1 MLTPLRHHVTH
12 NDADSWTWTQVLPS
26 CASSDVMIIES
37 LSGFADDHP
46 ICIKSRS
53 PMILMNVVSTK
64 TNAGDPTRRNGEGE
78 HVASTDTAS
87 PGPMDGSPRRLD
99 GTPTM
104 ASLSPREA
112 PTIADPSP
120 ALGARKTRSEGSL
133 RDQLFLGDLA
143 AVSLAWGLPML
154 FQSRLR
160 PDQSV
165 AVWLAAVVSTLAVIK
180 YAGLYRSWV
189 CSEFSRQAVRII
201 GAAAVGGFVLAASG
215 WLAGSVSA
223 VPAAPALEGAI
234 AAAFLMI
241 VLRWRFR
248 RWLRSKR
255 ADGYY
260 LQTVVLVG
268 TNEDAAAMWQMLSDE
283 PELGYRVGGVVGK
296 QVQVSPWLGLPH
308 RSDLAAL
315 PQLADKVGAEGVILV
330 GSAVTAAESTAAVRD
345 SLACGLH
352 VQLWPGLAGVLSS
365 RIRTAP
371 ASSLPMLY
379 VEANKPPA
387 WHYAAKRAIDIVTAA
402 VLLPLAAPVMLL
414 TAIAIRLED
423 GGPVLYRHAVIG
435 RYGVQT
441 EVLKFRTMVPN
452 AAQMVDEIADLNE
465 REGGPLFKATN
476 DPRVTRIG
484 RLLRDTSID
493 ELPQL
498 WDVLT
503 GRMSLVGP
511 RFAMPKEAAQF
522 DEEHQR
528 RTVMRPGITGLWQTE
543 ARDNPS
549 FSAYR
554 RLDLLYV
561 DNWYLAWDLAIL
573 ANTAHSVSARAVR
586 ALLPRG
592 GHRESRLASGTA
604 DPALVD
610 TPGADRC

>member
-1 MLTPLRHHVTH
+1 
-12 NDADSWTWTQVLPS
+12 
-26 CASSDVMIIES
+26 
-37 LSGFADDHP
+37 
-46 ICIKSRS
+46 
-53 PMILMNVVSTK
+53 
-64 TNAGDPTRRNGEGE
+64 
-78 HVASTDTAS
+78 
-87 PGPMDGSPRRLD
+87 
-99 GTPTM
+99 M

-112 PTIADPSP
+112 PAIADPSP
-120 ALGARKTRSEGSL
+120 ALGARRTRSGRSL
-133 RDQLFLGDLA
+133 RKQLFFGDLA

-165 AVWLAAVVSTLAVIK
+165 AVWLAAVVSTLAMIHM
-180 YAGLYRSWV
+180 ARLYQSWV

-201 GAAAVGGFVLAASG
+201 AAAAVGACVLTASG

-223 VPAAPALEGAI
+223 VPAAPAAEGAVS
-234 AAAFLMI
+234 AAALLI
-241 VLRWRFR
+241 VLRWRFS
-248 RWLRSKR
+248 RWLKSKR
-255 ADGYY
+255 ADGNF
-260 LQTVVLVG
+260 LQTVVLIG
-268 TNEDAAAMWQMLSDE
+268 TNEDAAAIWQMLSDE

-296 QVQVSPWLGLPH
+296 QAHVAPWQGIPH
-308 RSDLAAL
+308 RSTLADL
-315 PQLADKVGAEGVILV
+315 PQLADEVGAEDVILV
-330 GSAVTAAESTAAVRD
+330 GSAVTAAETAAAVHG

-352 VQLWPGLAGVLSS
+352 VQFWPGLAGVLSN

-371 ASSLPMLY
+371 VSGLPMLY
-379 VEANKPPA
+379 VEAHRPPA
-387 WHYAAKRAIDIVTAA
+387 WHIVAKRAIDIVTAA
-402 VLLPLAAPVMLL
+402 ILLPLSAPVMLL
-414 TAIAIRLED
+414 TAILIRLED
-423 GGPVLYRHAVIG
+423 GGSVLYRHVVIG
-435 RYGVQT
+435 RYGIQT

-452 AAQMVDEIADLNE
+452 ADQMQDAIAEMNE
-465 REGGPLFKATN
+465 REGGPLFKASN

-522 DEEHQR
+522 DEELQR

-561 DNWYLAWDLAIL
+561 DNWSLGLDLAIL
-573 ANTAHSVSARAVR
+573 ANTAHAVTARAVR

-592 GHRESRLASGTA
+592 DHRQEALASAAATPSLADTSGA
-604 DPALVD
+604 DP
-610 TPGADRC
+610 C

>member
-1 MLTPLRHHVTH
+1 
-12 NDADSWTWTQVLPS
+12 
-26 CASSDVMIIES
+26 
-37 LSGFADDHP
+37 
-46 ICIKSRS
+46 
-53 PMILMNVVSTK
+53 
-64 TNAGDPTRRNGEGE
+64 
-78 HVASTDTAS
+78 
-87 PGPMDGSPRRLD
+87 
-99 GTPTM
+99 
-104 ASLSPREA
+104 
-112 PTIADPSP
+112 
-120 ALGARKTRSEGSL
+120 
-133 RDQLFLGDLA
+133 
-143 AVSLAWGLPML
+143 ML

-165 AVWLAAVVSTLAVIK
+165 AVSVAAAVSTLAVIQM
-180 YAGLYRSWV
+180 ARLYRSSV

-201 GAAAVGGFVLAASG
+201 GAAAVGGCVLAASG

-223 VPAAPALEGAI
+223 VPAAEGAI
-234 AAAFLMI
+234 GAAFLMI

-268 TNEDAAAMWQMLSDE
+268 TNEDAAAMYQMLSDE

-296 QVQVSPWLGLPH
+296 QVQVAPWLRLPH
-308 RSDLAAL
+308 RSDLADL
-315 PQLADKVGAEGVILV
+315 PQLAEEVGAEGVILV
-330 GSAVTAAESTAAVRD
+330 GSAVTATESAVAVRG
-345 SLACGLH
+345 SLASGLH
-352 VQLWPGLAGVLSS
+352 VQFWPGLAGVLSS

-371 ASSLPMLY
+371 VSGLPMLY
-379 VEANKPPA
+379 VEAHQPPA
-387 WHYAAKRAIDIVTAA
+387 WHHAVKRALDIVTAG
-402 VLLPLAAPVMLL
+402 VLLPLSAPVMLL

-452 AAQMVDEIADLNE
+452 AAQMVDKIADLNE

-528 RTVMRPGITGLWQTE
+528 RTAMRPGITGLWQTE

-549 FSAYR
+549 FSVYR

-561 DNWYLAWDLAIL
+561 DNWSLAWDLAII
-573 ANTAHSVSARAVR
+573 ANTAHAVTARAVR
-586 ALLPRG
+586 ALLPRRD
-592 GHRESRLASGTA
+592 HRKKELASGTA
-604 DPALVD
+604 RPAFVK

>member
-1 MLTPLRHHVTH
+1 MLY
-12 NDADSWTWTQVLPS
+12 
-26 CASSDVMIIES
+26 
-37 LSGFADDHP
+37 
-46 ICIKSRS
+46 
-53 PMILMNVVSTK
+53 
-64 TNAGDPTRRNGEGE
+64 
-78 HVASTDTAS
+78 
-87 PGPMDGSPRRLD
+87 
-99 GTPTM
+99 
-104 ASLSPREA
+104 
-112 PTIADPSP
+112 
-120 ALGARKTRSEGSL
+120 
-133 RDQLFLGDLA
+133 
-143 AVSLAWGLPML
+143 
-154 FQSRLR
+154 QSQLR

-165 AVWLAAVVSTLAVIK
+165 AVWLAAAVSTLAVIK
-180 YAGLYRSWV
+180 YAGLYLPWV
-189 CSEFSRQAVRII
+189 CSEFSRQAARII
-201 GAAAVGGFVLAASG
+201 AATAVGGCVLAATGWLASSVSAAPLAPAAVGAICAA
-215 WLAGSVSA
+215 V
-223 VPAAPALEGAI
+223 
-234 AAAFLMI
+234 LMI
-241 VLRWRFR
+241 VLRWRYR
-248 RWLRSKR
+248 RWLKHKR
-255 ADGYY
+255 ADGQY

-296 QVQVSPWLGLPH
+296 EVQVAPWLGMPR
-308 RSDLAAL
+308 RSELADL
-315 PQLADKVGAEGVILV
+315 PQLAEEVGAEGVILV
-330 GSAVTAAESTAAVRD
+330 GSAVTATQSAVAVRG

-352 VQLWPGLAGVLSS
+352 VQFWPGLAGVLSS
-365 RIRTAP
+365 RIRTSP
-371 ASSLPMLY
+371 VSGLPMLY
-379 VEANKPPA
+379 VEAHKPPA
-387 WHYAAKRAIDIVTAA
+387 WHHAVKRAIDIATAA
-402 VLLPLAAPVMLL
+402 VLLPLSAPVMLL

-435 RYGVQT
+435 RFGVQT

-452 AAQMVDEIADLNE
+452 AAQMVDKLADLNE

-561 DNWYLAWDLAIL
+561 DNWSLAWDLAII
-573 ANTAHSVSARAVR
+573 ANTAHAVTARAVR
-586 ALLPRG
+586 ALLPR
-592 GHRESRLASGTA
+592 RAYRKQELASATTGTS
-604 DPALVD
+604 LVK